1 MQQEDLD
8 YFKAELMKQL
18 NELMGLANNTIN
30 SLLDDIERAPDPL
43 DRATLDSDRSA
54 MLRIRDRESKLIR
67 KIKKT
72 LESIHDGT
80 FGICEMC
87 EEEINVER
95 LKARPVAS
103 YCIKCKTIMEDIEKA
118 YR

>member
-1 MQQEDLD
+1 MHQKDLAF
-8 YFKAELMKQL
+8 FKKLLTEQL
-18 NELMGLANNTIN
+18 NELMGLANHTIS
-30 SLLDDIERAPDPL
+30 SLLDVVDRAPDPL
-43 DRATLDSDRSA
+43 DRATLDSDRTA

-67 KIKKT
+67 KIKRT
-72 LESIHDGT
+72 LESIYDGT

-87 EEEINVER
+87 EEEINFER

-103 YCIKCKTIMEDIEKA
+103 HCIKCKTIMENMEKA